1 MIKIE
6 FYGERKDGVKLFRT
20 YSDKNVLIQK
30 VGTNEKYE
38 EAIDIEGAGYTYLE
52 TDEEIIKELA
62 DEEI

>member
-1 MIKIE
+1 MIRIE
-6 FYGERKDGVKLFRT
+6 LYERADGVMLYKT

-30 VGTNEKYE
+30 VGTDEKYE